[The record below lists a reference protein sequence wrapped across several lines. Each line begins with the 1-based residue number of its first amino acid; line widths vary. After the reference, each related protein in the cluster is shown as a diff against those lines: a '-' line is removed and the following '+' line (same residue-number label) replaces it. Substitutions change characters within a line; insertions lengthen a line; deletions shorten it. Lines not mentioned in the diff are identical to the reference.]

1 MRQSGRLPKMDK
13 SSNSVEKKTE
23 NETPLPLPSNY
34 VASVRMTGVK
44 LFKAIKKPRQGG
56 SREH

>member
-1 MRQSGRLPKMDK
+1 MRQSGRLPQMDK

-34 VASVRMTGVK
+34 AASVRMTGVK
-44 LFKAIKKPRQGG
+44 LYKAVKKPRQGG
-56 SREH
+56 SSEH

>member
-23 NETPLPLPSNY
+23 NETPLPLTSNY

-44 LFKAIKKPRQGG
+44 LFKAVKKPLQGG

>member
-1 MRQSGRLPKMDK
+1 MDK

-34 VASVRMTGVK
+34 AASVRMTGVK
-44 LFKAIKKPRQGG
+44 LYKAVKKPQQGG
-56 SREH
+56 SSEH

>member
-1 MRQSGRLPKMDK
+1 MDK

-23 NETPLPLPSNY
+23 NETPLPLTSNY

-44 LFKAIKKPRQGG
+44 LFKAVKKPLQGG
-56 SREH
+56 SREP